1 VVSLKVTDSGAS
13 CGALPSFSEGQIMD
27 EEKYRVIRNDGSLY
41 MECDRDTALRL
52 VRQLNEKY
60 KGVYSYR
67 AERLVK

>member
-1 VVSLKVTDSGAS
+1 
-13 CGALPSFSEGQIMD
+13 MD
-27 EEKYRVIRNDGSLY
+27 EEKYRIIRNDGSLY